1 MSVRVLLPTGG
12 EKLAGVLDGEAGYLA
27 YPAVKRL
34 FRRRRFLSQI
44 KHAGAYSAPAT
55 YFLSYQRND
64 LLPIFATQHI
74 FLSTFQ
80 LKIKRLRVIADIGKV
95 MPDAFC
101 IIPSDKSQKS
111 SYSAKP
117 CCNLF
122 IVICFYIFNVR
133 IIELFPPNPAPQNK
147 RTLRKRYSQ
156 WRIPIRNNN

>member
-1 MSVRVLLPTGG
+1 MWASGLQQVYDHADRAG
-12 EKLAGVLDGEAGYLA
+12 ETAGCLA
-27 YPAVKRL
+27 YPAVKRF
-34 FRRRRFLSQI
+34 FRGGGGLLQTSY
-44 KHAGAYSAPAT
+44 AGVYSVPAT

-64 LLPIFATQHI
+64 LLPVFTTQHI

-80 LKIKRLRVIADIGKV
+80 LKIKRLRIIADIGKV
-95 MPDAFC
+95 MSDAFY
-101 IIPSDKSQKS
+101 IIPPDKSKKS

-133 IIELFPPNPAPQNK
+133 IIELFPPNPAPQDK

-156 WRIPIRNNN
+156 RRIPIRNNN